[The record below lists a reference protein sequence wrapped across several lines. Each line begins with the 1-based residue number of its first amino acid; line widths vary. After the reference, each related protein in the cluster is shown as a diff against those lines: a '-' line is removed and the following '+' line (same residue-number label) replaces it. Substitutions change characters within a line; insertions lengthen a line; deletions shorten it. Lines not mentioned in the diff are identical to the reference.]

1 MSSVTTPQVLVAI
14 GMIAL
19 LVYLTRISG
28 YLLGLRIRHIG
39 TLRPVLEALP
49 GCAIIAI
56 LVPALRDGTLLDLV
70 ALVSVVSIMWFTNS
84 VVLATVVGLGLLVV
98 GANLG

>member
-1 MSSVTTPQVLVAI
+1 MNPVPVSQILLAIALV
-14 GMIAL
+14 AL

-39 TLRPVLEALP
+39 ALRPVLEALP

-56 LVPALRDGTLLDLV
+56 LVPALRQGSLLDLV
-70 ALVSVVSIMWFTNS
+70 AMVSVVGIMWFTKS

>member
-1 MSSVTTPQVLVAI
+1 MNPITTSSVLIAI
-14 GMIAL
+14 GLIAV

-56 LVPALRDGTLLDLV
+56 LVPALRNGSLMDLL
-70 ALVSVVSIMWFTNS
+70 AMISVVGLMWVNNS
-84 VVLATVVGLGLLVV
+84 VVLATVVGLGLLLV
-98 GANLG
+98 GHQL